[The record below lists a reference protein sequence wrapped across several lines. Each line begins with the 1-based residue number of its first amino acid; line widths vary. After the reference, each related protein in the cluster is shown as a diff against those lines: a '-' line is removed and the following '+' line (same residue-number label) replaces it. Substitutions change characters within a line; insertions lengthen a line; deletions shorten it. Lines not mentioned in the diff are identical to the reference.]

1 MNPRADVTEHGASC
15 GPRARAPREPERA
28 GGDQDDAIPDEALPG
43 DEGRGGEEWLR
54 YHVPAAR
61 AMVKG
66 EHRLAEYVARLD
78 LGERARIPGAS
89 PIPLPTLAVWDPASR
104 VGGTRTAASR
114 R

>member
-1 MNPRADVTEHGASC
+1 
-15 GPRARAPREPERA
+15 
-28 GGDQDDAIPDEALPG
+28 
-43 DEGRGGEEWLR
+43 
-54 YHVPAAR
+54 
-61 AMVKG
+61 MVKG

-89 PIPLPTLAVWDPASR
+89 PIPLPTLAVWDPASH